1 MYIRLI
7 TVRIIY
13 LRTFKSHMKKKILN
27 TEKIIGFSAMFI
39 SLLTLIIFLYQTRII
54 SKQARLSVTP
64 RISFTAGIANFDDFI
79 KFSIGI
85 KNNGL
90 GPAIIDST
98 AIFAFNKY
106 YPLNFKEF
114 TKTKYPQAD
123 TIISSSSTN
132 VITRGAT
139 LLPNNEVMLV
149 ETSVPNKNIRSF
161 YKMYGLEEG
170 DTTFPF
176 DVIIYYSSIYEEK
189 WKVTLR
195 TAGHPI
201 EL

>member
-1 MYIRLI
+1 MNTQLQKR
-7 TVRIIY
+7 
-13 LRTFKSHMKKKILN
+13 MKKKILN

-64 RISFTAGIANFDDFI
+64 RISFISGVANSDSTVV
-79 KFSIGI
+79 FSIGI

-98 AIFAFNKY
+98 AIFANNTY
-106 YPLNFKEF
+106 YPLNFNSF
-114 TKTKYPQAD
+114 TEKNYPQVD
-123 TIISSSSTN
+123 SLINYKSSYFLTK
-132 VITRGAT
+132 GAT
-139 LLPNNEVMLV
+139 LLPNNELTLT
-149 ETSVPNKNIRSF
+149 EAAVPKQNLLSF
-161 YKMYGLEEG
+161 YQVYGLNVG
-170 DTTFPF
+170 DTNFPF

-189 WKVTLR
+189 WKVSLNTLD
-195 TAGHPI
+195 HPI